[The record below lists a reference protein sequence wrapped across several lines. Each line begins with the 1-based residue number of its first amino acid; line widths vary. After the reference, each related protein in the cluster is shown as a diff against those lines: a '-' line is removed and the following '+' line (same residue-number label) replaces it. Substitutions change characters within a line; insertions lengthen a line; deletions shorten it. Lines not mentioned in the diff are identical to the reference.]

1 MLVFINAALTCFIL
15 CICLASLS
23 GLLVPWNQG
32 HYISTQA
39 LSTYREHWL
48 KDKIVEW
55 WGISAIYLESGT
67 RSLKEVEWVKKN
79 ITALRTV
86 LGERHNLGNGSWGK
100 ITQAVS
106 LPKTGAHRI
115 PFLLADFLIA
125 VFDDHI

>member
-1 MLVFINAALTCFIL
+1 M
-15 CICLASLS
+15 
-23 GLLVPWNQG
+23 
-32 HYISTQA
+32 
-39 LSTYREHWL
+39 
-48 KDKIVEW
+48 
-55 WGISAIYLESGT
+55 
-67 RSLKEVEWVKKN
+67 KEVEWVKKN

-125 VFDDHI
+125 VFDDHIKSSNKFVPLQVFYGFMPPQMLS

>member
-1 MLVFINAALTCFIL
+1 M
-15 CICLASLS
+15 
-23 GLLVPWNQG
+23 
-32 HYISTQA
+32 
-39 LSTYREHWL
+39 
-48 KDKIVEW
+48 
-55 WGISAIYLESGT
+55 
-67 RSLKEVEWVKKN
+67 EWVKKN